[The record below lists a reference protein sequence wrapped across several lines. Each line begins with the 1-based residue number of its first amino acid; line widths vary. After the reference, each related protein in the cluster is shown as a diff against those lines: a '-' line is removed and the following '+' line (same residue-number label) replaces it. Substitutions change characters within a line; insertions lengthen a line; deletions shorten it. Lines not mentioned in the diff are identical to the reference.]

1 MFLYLWVMKTIK
13 YILVILSLGTPP
25 QNAQTPFLHNFP
37 YKYTKQEQI
46 KTLTAYMPLEEVKE
60 ANDTILLAAL
70 LSTECKRCNAKEKML
85 LAQTV
90 IDRANDKSFVKRFG
104 STIYDQIFAYAQFSG
119 AKDGLKGTVTG
130 KYFRY
135 DPEHP
140 RWGKKSVELYNIARR
155 VLQGERLVKRV
166 RYFANV
172 EISTD
177 TTFINW
183 LLEEPLSLPF
193 HTKHTFRE

>member
-1 MFLYLWVMKTIK
+1 MKTIK
-13 YILVILSLGTPP
+13 YILVGLSLGAST
-25 QNAQTPFLHNFP
+25 QNAQNPVLQRIEYTPLQPKNI
-37 YKYTKQEQI
+37 TV
-46 KTLTAYMPLEEVKE
+46 LTSYMPLEDVKQV
-60 ANDTILLAAL
+60 NDTILLAAL
-70 LSTECKRCNAKEKML
+70 LSTECKRCSTNEKML

-104 STIYDQIFAYAQFSG
+104 STVYDQIFAYAQFSG
-119 AKDGLKGTVTG
+119 AKDGLKGKVTG

-140 RWGKKSVELYNIARR
+140 RYGKKSIELYNIARR
-155 VLQGERLVKRV
+155 VLQGERLVKKV

-183 LLEEPLSLPF
+183 LLEDPLILPF
-193 HTKHTFRE
+193 DTKHTFRE